1 MTIRPVLR
9 GLASLLLAALVAG
22 GIGFGWFVAAAERTD
37 DPPPHAGGIV
47 ALTGGAERI
56 ETALRLLESGHA
68 DLLLVSGV
76 AQKAG
81 LPALAHRVDVDP
93 ALLAP
98 KVTLGRNATSTVG
111 NAQET
116 ASWVAAHDIHSLIVV
131 TAGYHMPRAL
141 LELGRA
147 LPGVTLYPVPVQPPG
162 MHEPG
167 MLRLLA
173 AEYLRLI
180 AAACGLS
187 YVVHGH
193 AAQELWIS
201 LWE

>member
-1 MTIRPVLR
+1 MTAGSAFR
-9 GLASLLLAALVAG
+9 GMMSLSLAGLVAG
-22 GIGFGWFVAAAERTD
+22 GIGFGWFIAAAERTD
-37 DPPPHAGGIV
+37 EPPPHAGGIV

-56 ETALRLLESGHA
+56 ETALRLLEAGHA

-116 ASWVAAHDIHSLIVV
+116 ASWAAAHDIHSLIVV
-131 TAGYHMPRAL
+131 TAGYHMPRAM
-141 LELGRA
+141 LELERA
-147 LPGVTLYPVPVQPPG
+147 LPGVTLYPVSVQPPG

-173 AEYLRLI
+173 VEYFRLI

-187 YVVHGH
+187 HMVHGH
-193 AAQELWIS
+193 PAQ
-201 LWE
+201 